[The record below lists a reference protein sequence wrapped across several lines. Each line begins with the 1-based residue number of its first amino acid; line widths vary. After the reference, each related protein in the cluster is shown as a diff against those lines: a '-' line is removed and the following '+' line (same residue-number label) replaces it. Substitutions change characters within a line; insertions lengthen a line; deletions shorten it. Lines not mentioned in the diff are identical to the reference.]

1 MFFSFCQAT
10 ILASMSERVGDMV
23 EKLWDD
29 IIVRKKEAKKFS
41 FILTYEI
48 VIYFLDKLNKTLK
61 AQF

>member
-1 MFFSFCQAT
+1 
-10 ILASMSERVGDMV
+10 MSERVGDMV

>member
-1 MFFSFCQAT
+1 
-10 ILASMSERVGDMV
+10 MSERVGDMV

-48 VIYFLDKLNKTLK
+48 VICFLDKLNKTLK